1 MDADG
6 TKIQLSKESN
16 HTINTQK
23 MLSKSAT
30 KMQARPFSS
39 PAQSPHSPVEAVD
52 GGGQKFSMRASSTL
66 NETSRPDMRYRY
78 SKKNPGRKVRFK
90 RMKVPVRS
98 SPCIMV

>member
-1 MDADG
+1 MYIVVQACVS
-6 TKIQLSKESN
+6 KRIQRSGNRSLLAAA
-16 HTINTQK
+16 TQQDS
-23 MLSKSAT
+23 LLT
-30 KMQARPFSS
+30 S
-39 PAQSPHSPVEAVD
+39 PKKLPPHSPVEAVD